1 MGTKRISGPSISS
14 LRMTGVVVPLG
25 KARTIF
31 PGCTVRSGSTKTV
44 EPFGMETPH
53 QMLTYCHSLEQLQRY
68 WPGFLRQAAHKRLLR
83 NFSYNHSSLLPAEVI
98 VAEPFLSA
106 VKIDQANHLYLTL
119 SSIKPIF
126 VYFQYFCQ

>member
-31 PGCTVRSGSTKTV
+31 PGCTIRSGSTKTV
-44 EPFGMETPH
+44 EPFGMETPPPDVDI
-53 QMLTYCHSLEQLQRY
+53 LSLSRTTARY

-119 SSIKPIF
+119 LH
-126 VYFQYFCQ
+126 

>member
-44 EPFGMETPH
+44 EPFGMETPPPDVDI
-53 QMLTYCHSLEQLQRY
+53 LSLSRTTAKVLAGISPTSCTQ
-68 WPGFLRQAAHKRLLR
+68 
-83 NFSYNHSSLLPAEVI
+83 EVI
-98 VAEPFLSA
+98 EEFF
-106 VKIDQANHLYLTL
+106 
-119 SSIKPIF
+119 IF
-126 VYFQYFCQ
+126 